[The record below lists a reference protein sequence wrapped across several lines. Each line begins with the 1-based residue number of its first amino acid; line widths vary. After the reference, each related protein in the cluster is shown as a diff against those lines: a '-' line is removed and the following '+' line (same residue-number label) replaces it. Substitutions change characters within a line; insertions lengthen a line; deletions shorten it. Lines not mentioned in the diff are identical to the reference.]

1 MESEKSSEYED
12 DDVEEYE
19 EDREKIEEY
28 SFGNSDPKNDSGFIS
43 RLIFYW
49 GYRIIKLASLT
60 RLNLSDLGILNRDNS
75 SVQYSKKIFEIW
87 ERYKNTK
94 NALLKTVLRANLFNI
109 VLVLVGS
116 AISSGLSI
124 YLVNLFNLF
133 ITEYTRKIPEQD
145 SSAEKIKLEK
155 LVTISCQYLGIKL
168 FMVFFHRKLV
178 EYQNEMGYKAGLQL
192 DCLVYRKILNSS
204 LTNEAHATIADIVNY
219 IQLHIIIIK
228 ILLNRMIYL
237 SRFKALREWN
247 MGKMI

>member
-94 NALLKTVLRANLFNI
+94 NALLKTVL
-109 VLVLVGS
+109 
-116 AISSGLSI
+116 
-124 YLVNLFNLF
+124 
-133 ITEYTRKIPEQD
+133 
-145 SSAEKIKLEK
+145 
-155 LVTISCQYLGIKL
+155 
-168 FMVFFHRKLV
+168 
-178 EYQNEMGYKAGLQL
+178 
-192 DCLVYRKILNSS
+192 S
-204 LTNEAHATIADIVNY
+204 L
-219 IQLHIIIIK
+219 
-228 ILLNRMIYL
+228 
-237 SRFKALREWN
+237 
-247 MGKMI
+247 